1 MRLYGRM
8 WLDDS
13 KISQG
18 KGVGLGLGAE
28 GKGQEKALGVRRED
42 LWENVAG

>member
-1 MRLYGRM
+1 VRIYGRM

-13 KISQG
+13 KIYQG

-28 GKGQEKALGVRRED
+28 GWGQEKA
-42 LWENVAG
+42 